1 MPIKRVGVVGFGLMG
16 SGIAQVCAQAGYE
29 TVIRE
34 VGQPLLDRGFGR
46 VDSSPARIVKS
57 GKATEADAKAARAR
71 MHGPTSPEGP
81 RACDLAIEGVIEERP
96 ARKEA

>member
-46 VDSSPARIVKS
+46 VDSSLARIVKS
-57 GKATEADAKAARAR
+57 GKLTEDDAI
-71 MHGPTSPEGP
+71 
-81 RACDLAIEGVIEERP
+81 AISAYVASIEP
-96 ARKEA
+96 